1 MPFILNSKRRNSS
14 NCFIIFYNVS
24 VTFAI
29 DFLLSPDRFRGS
41 VPFSRVADLSW
52 CHRKQDANAVLPA
65 CFVSGFFLPSE
76 RKNHIAAGW
85 GELSA
90 LCNTLLKKKKR
101 QKKIKPLNIFT
112 QNLQKLSMHACVCL
126 CVCARACLQPGRPHT
141 SVVLITWA
149 SECAVS
155 PVSPRPSPPALPD
168 ISYCPE
174 GRRWCGRQRRRRGVT
189 THIICLRAA
198 ATASLRALAFGF
210 GDQTFPWAR
219 LMRRSVMK
227 EAYKSRPVQSLKGH
241 GKLGGVGEGCRWWSV
256 WWGGCSTTSTLV
268 FVYFFFSRKNIIFDL
283 LRLHIDCLVMNLN
296 PSQPSAHG
304 WEGENTTKSSHLGK
318 LRINSAP

>member
-1 MPFILNSKRRNSS
+1 M
-14 NCFIIFYNVS
+14 
-24 VTFAI
+24 
-29 DFLLSPDRFRGS
+29 
-41 VPFSRVADLSW
+41 
-52 CHRKQDANAVLPA
+52 
-65 CFVSGFFLPSE
+65 
-76 RKNHIAAGW
+76 
-85 GELSA
+85 
-90 LCNTLLKKKKR
+90 
-101 QKKIKPLNIFT
+101 
-112 QNLQKLSMHACVCL
+112 
-126 CVCARACLQPGRPHT
+126 
-141 SVVLITWA
+141 
-149 SECAVS
+149 
-155 PVSPRPSPPALPD
+155 
-168 ISYCPE
+168 
-174 GRRWCGRQRRRRGVT
+174 T

-256 WWGGCSTTSTLV
+256 WWGGGGCSTTSTLV
-268 FVYFFFSRKNIIFDL
+268 FVYFFVSRKNIIFDL